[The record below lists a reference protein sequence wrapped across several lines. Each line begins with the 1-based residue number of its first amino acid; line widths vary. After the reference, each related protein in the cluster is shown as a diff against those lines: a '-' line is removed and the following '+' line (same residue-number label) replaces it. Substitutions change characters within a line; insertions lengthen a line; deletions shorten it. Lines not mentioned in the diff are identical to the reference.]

1 MEEST
6 DDRLVLDESGFRIQ
20 DPLSLQDLSETK
32 APTYSYSL
40 DDGLHNF
47 TIPMPLPTSSVIVSG
62 KSFSV
67 QPLVSLEASTSKSK
81 SFTLVPKPSKK
92 GSKVLLSKESRSFG
106 PLTTSN
112 RVKEETLEL
121 NCEWE
126 ECHET
131 FDILEEFLN
140 HVSEHENDIPII
152 STKIASG
159 QSTSGF
165 RELVD
170 DNSSQK
176 TFGCLWQD
184 CGFETT
190 SSGEMIRHLN
200 FHAFHTKIKSH
211 GQNVWSTTKIQTCT
225 LSKDE
230 QNVLPQLPECDFMCQ
245 WEGCERSN
253 EVFAEPMKYYWH
265 VQWHTEEYRVK
276 NRGQKVTKL
285 GKVECKW
292 NNCTFKAG
300 TISKLKEHV
309 KSHSA
314 ERTVACPNCGGLFS
328 SRSKF
333 LDHCQRQKPQ
343 SEQSLKCSYCQKLY
357 PTERILR
364 DHMRSHIN
372 HFQCQVCD
380 MTCPSATAMNKH
392 IVYRHSDERAFP
404 CPFKDEDDE
413 EGCDYEAKTQNDLNK
428 HVRNVHYQENIL
440 KCPREDC
447 ERMFKSSSALK
458 CHIEKSHDHL
468 GPRYCCH
475 MCKKRF
481 RRGNYLTNHLATAHD
496 YKWPP
501 GHKKFHYTMDEQGL
515 YHVQTMR
522 FESFE
527 LAENA
532 STFEVPTDQ

>member
-1 MEEST
+1 MEESGS
-6 DDRLVLDESGFRIQ
+6 DKLVLDESGFQIQ
-20 DPLSLQDLSETK
+20 DPLGLQDLSEST

-47 TIPMPLPTSSVIVSG
+47 TIPMPLPNSSFTVSG

-67 QPLVSLEASTSKSK
+67 QPLVSLQSSTTKSK
-81 SFTLVPKPSKK
+81 AFTLVPKPAKK
-92 GSKVLLSKESRSFG
+92 GPKALLSKESRSLG
-106 PLTTSN
+106 PLAPLKTVS
-112 RVKEETLEL
+112 KENETLEL

-126 ECHET
+126 ECNES
-131 FDILEEFLN
+131 FEDLNEFLT
-140 HVSEHENDIPII
+140 HVSGHENDIPII
-152 STKIASG
+152 STKIASDN
-159 QSTSGF
+159 QSNGM
-165 RELVD
+165 RELLD
-170 DNSSQK
+170 DTNTQQ
-176 TFGCLWQD
+176 TLGCLWQD

-200 FHAFHTKIKSH
+200 FHAFHTKIKAH
-211 GQNVWSTTKIQTCT
+211 GQNIWSSTKIQICT
-225 LSKDE
+225 WSKE
-230 QNVLPQLPECDFMCQ
+230 QRNVLPQLPECDFMCQ
-245 WEGCERSN
+245 WEECDRGH
-253 EVFAEPMKYYWH
+253 EVFAEPIKFYWH
-265 VQWHTEEYRVK
+265 VQWHPEEYRISK
-276 NRGQKVTKL
+276 INHRQKVTKI
-285 GKVECKW
+285 GKVECRW
-292 NNCTFKAG
+292 ANCTFKAG

-314 ERTVACPNCGGLFS
+314 ERSVACPTCGGLFS

-343 SEQSLKCSYCQKLY
+343 TDQSLKCSYCQKLY
-357 PTERILR
+357 PTEKILR

-372 HFQCQVCD
+372 HFQCRFCD

-404 CPFKDEDDE
+404 CPFKDEDED
-413 EGCDYEAKTQNDLNK
+413 GCDYTAKTQNDLTK
-428 HVRNVHYQENIL
+428 HVRNVHYQEHIL
-440 KCPREDC
+440 KCTHEGCGRV
-447 ERMFKSSSALK
+447 FKGSSALK
-458 CHIEKSHDHL
+458 CHVEKVHDNV

-481 RRGNYLTNHLATAHD
+481 RRGNYLTNHLSTAHD

-527 LAENA
+527 LANA
-532 STFEVPTDQ
+532 NTFEPTE